1 MTASGKAPVGNLPA
15 ELTSFVGRRAELAD
29 VKQALGTARLVTLIG
44 AGGVGK
50 TRLAL
55 RAAGTVRRAFRD
67 GAWLV
72 DLAPLR
78 DEQLLGPTIAA
89 TLGLQSASA
98 WWAPAALGD
107 QLASRAMLLVL
118 DNCEHVSEAA
128 AVMVEALLSR
138 CPDLRVLVTSR
149 QPLDIPGEYLV
160 AIHPLQ
166 SPPYRDRR
174 GEPDVIEQFDAV
186 RLFVERARALEPRFG
201 LTPENAASIAE
212 LCYRL
217 DGLPLAIE
225 LAAAR
230 VRHLSTQQ
238 ILARLDPGYGLLSSR
253 SSVTPPRQ
261 RSLRSLVEWSHEL
274 CDLQEQR
281 LWSRLSVFAGS
292 FTAESAE
299 AVCADRELP
308 LETVLPTLSSL
319 VDKSIVSTDPTGAE
333 MRYRM
338 LEVIRSFG
346 HERLVAAGEEP
357 AVRRNHR
364 SHFARAL
371 LQSHPQW
378 FGPDQLQHLRFCQQ
392 EWDNLRAAID
402 FSLDDGDDGVAAATI
417 LATALGGA
425 AIVSGL
431 HAEARHWAEK
441 VLEVAVRPGRG
452 LATLLWV
459 DGSRALQQGDLVRAG
474 ALLDQAVDVAS
485 RLDDPHEIGMA
496 LAFQGMVRLR
506 QDQPQEA
513 LEAFRSALATAGDA
527 PDPMVQ
533 AIVHVGMAAAAD
545 RLGDLDQAMAW
556 CREAIATSDA
566 SAEEWHKA
574 EALCLLGDLL
584 RQQGSAAEAEEAVLQ
599 ALQLR
604 LTFHNAPG
612 IAECFSRL
620 AAIAGP
626 AGEWERAARLLGA
639 ADALRLDSDVR
650 LRGHLVQHSAEVAA
664 QAGQA
669 LGEVSFDE
677 LRTTGVRGPLEDN
690 VAYAQRKLPT
700 GRVLPVAAGPR
711 LTRREREIAD
721 LIMTGASNKD
731 IAATLVISPRTAEGH
746 VVHIL
751 DKLGFTSR
759 AQIAAWASRESA
771 PG

>member
-29 VKQALGTARLVTLIG
+29 VRQALGAARLVTLIG
-44 AGGVGK
+44 PGGVGK

-55 RAAGTVRRAFRD
+55 RAAGAVRRAFRD

-98 WWAPAALGD
+98 RWAPAALGD
-107 QLASRAMLLVL
+107 QLASRSMLLVL
-118 DNCEHVSEAA
+118 DNCEHVSEAG

-138 CPDLRVLVTSR
+138 CPELRVLVTSR

-160 AIHPLQ
+160 AMHPLRT
-166 SPPYRDRR
+166 PPYRDRT
-174 GEPDVIEQFDAV
+174 GGSDVIEEFDAV
-186 RLFVERARALEPRFG
+186 RLFVERARALEPRFA
-201 LTPENAASIAE
+201 LTPANAAAVAE

-230 VRHLSTQQ
+230 VRHLSPQQ
-238 ILARLDPGYGLLSSR
+238 ILARLEPGYGLLSSR

-274 CDLQEQR
+274 CDLQERR

-292 FTAESAE
+292 FSAESAE
-299 AVCADRELP
+299 AVCADPELP
-308 LETVLPTLSSL
+308 LEIVLPTLSSL
-319 VDKSIVSTDPTGAE
+319 VDKSIVVTDPTGAD

-357 AVRRNHR
+357 AVRRSHR
-364 SHFARAL
+364 SHFAHVV

-378 FGPDQLQHLRFCQQ
+378 FGPDQLQHLRFCRQ

-402 FSLDDGDDGVAAATI
+402 FSLDDGDDGVAAATT

-425 AIVSGL
+425 AIVTGL

-441 VLEVAVRPGRG
+441 VLDVAVRPGRG

-506 QDQPQEA
+506 QDQPQQA
-513 LEAFRSALATAGDA
+513 LEAFGSALATAGDA

-533 AIVHVGMAAAAD
+533 AIVHLGMAAATD

-556 CREAIATSDA
+556 CREAIASSEA
-566 SAEEWHKA
+566 AAEEWHKA

-584 RQQGSAAEAEEAVLQ
+584 RQQGSAEDAEEAVLQ
-599 ALQLR
+599 ALHLR
-604 LTFHNAPG
+604 LAFHNAPG
-612 IAECFSRL
+612 IAECFGRL
-620 AAIAGP
+620 AAIAGM
-626 AGEWERAARLLGA
+626 AGEWDRAARLLGA

-650 LRGHLVQHSAEVAA
+650 LRGHLAQHSAEVAA
-664 QAGQA
+664 QTRQA
-669 LGEVSFDE
+669 LGAVSFDE
-677 LRTTGVRGPLEDN
+677 LRTTGVRSPLEDN
-690 VAYAQRKLPT
+690 VACARRKLPID
-700 GRVLPVAAGPR
+700 RVLPVAAGPR

-731 IAATLVISPRTAEGH
+731 IASALVISPRTAEGH